1 MPGNGVP
8 AKNILISATHAH
20 TCAAL
25 TPAFQSDPAPAYMP
39 EAPGGIAQGLIQ
51 AHANLEP
58 AEIAWNKASDPTQV
72 YNRRWLMKPGQT
84 DENPFDRTGDRAHE
98 SRPAEPPRKSSFLAT
113 PTPKSIFGPDSK
125 NRGCFL
131 GAPTPKQVLAPTGR
145 NVSIS

>member
-1 MPGNGVP
+1 VP

-25 TPAFQSDPAPAYMP
+25 TPAFQSDPAPAYMA

-72 YNRRWLMKPGQT
+72 FNRRWLMKPGQT
-84 DENPFDRTGDRAHE
+84 DENPFDRTGDRARMNPGQQSHPVNPV
-98 SRPAEPPRKSSFLAT
+98 SWQPPPK
-113 PTPKSIFGPDSK
+113 KSIFGPDSK